1 VSAAPAHGGERVA
14 EVLARHG
21 VETLFTLC
29 GGHISPIL
37 VAAKARGLAVVD
49 VRHEADAVF
58 AADAT
63 ARLTG
68 RPGVAAVTAGPGLT
82 NSITALQNARMA
94 QSPLLLLGGATATVL
109 KGRGSLQDI
118 DQQALAAPLVKWQA
132 SAATVGALAPLVE
145 RALWI
150 AREGVPGPVFVECPV
165 DLLFPEAVAREW
177 YGVEPKPGERPPSLG
192 KRLERLNLRQH
203 LRRIFR
209 ARGGVGGAA
218 LAPPAPPPDAWAVR
232 RAARALAR
240 AERPV
245 AVVGSQATL
254 AAAEVGEL
262 AAALERLGIPVYL
275 SGGARGLLGARHP
288 LLLRH
293 RRKEAL
299 READCVLLAG
309 VPCDFRLDYGRSI
322 PRRAKLIAANRSRAD
337 LVLNR
342 RPDIGS
348 LGDAALFLRALAER
362 VAARAPWRGWL
373 DTLRGRDDEREAEIA
388 KRAEDPGTGGVN
400 PLRLLTELDAFLDE
414 RAVLVADGGD
424 FVGTAAYTV
433 RPRSPL
439 SWLDPGAFGTLG
451 VGGGFALGA
460 RMARR
465 DAEVWVLWGDGSAAY
480 SLMEY
485 DTFVRHRLP
494 VIGLVGNDAAWG
506 QIARDQIEILGDDVG
521 TVLAAT
527 DYHRA
532 AEALGGVG
540 LLLDHAGAIGETFAE
555 ARRQAAAG
563 RAVLINARLA
573 RSDFRKGSISL

>member
-1 VSAAPAHGGERVA
+1 
-14 EVLARHG
+14 
-21 VETLFTLC
+21 
-29 GGHISPIL
+29 
-37 VAAKARGLAVVD
+37 
-49 VRHEADAVF
+49 
-58 AADAT
+58 
-63 ARLTG
+63 
-68 RPGVAAVTAGPGLT
+68 
-82 NSITALQNARMA
+82 MA
-94 QSPLLLLGGATATVL
+94 QSPVVLLGGATATVL

-132 SAATVGALAPLVE
+132 SAATVGELAPLVE

-177 YGVEPKPGERPPSLG
+177 YGIEPKPGEKAPGLG
-192 KRLERLNLRQH
+192 KRLERLYLRQH

-209 ARGGVGGAA
+209 ASDAPAA
-218 LAPPAPPPDAWAVR
+218 APLAAPAPPPDAWAVR

-240 AERPV
+240 AARPV

-322 PRRAKLIAANRSRAD
+322 PRRATLVAANRSRAD

-348 LGDAALFLRALAER
+348 LGDAALFVRALAER
-362 VAARAPWRGWL
+362 MEARAAWGGWL
-373 DTLRGRDDEREAEIA
+373 DTLRARDDEREAEIA

-485 DTFVRHRLP
+485 DTFVRHGLP

-527 DYHRA
+527 DYHLRRGGAGRRRPA
-532 AEALGGVG
+532 ARPRRRDRRDLRRGAPPGQRRPRRPDQRPPRPIRLPQGLDLAL
-540 LLLDHAGAIGETFAE
+540 ASGAA
-555 ARRQAAAG
+555 ARRSTTARARIAPIRTVPPTIARPLGRSPWSHQVQTGLSTGSSSTSSETSSAG
-563 RAVLINARLA
+563 RCARP
-573 RSDFRKGSISL
+573 RVKS

>member
-1 VSAAPAHGGERVA
+1 
-14 EVLARHG
+14 
-21 VETLFTLC
+21 
-29 GGHISPIL
+29 
-37 VAAKARGLAVVD
+37 
-49 VRHEADAVF
+49 
-58 AADAT
+58 
-63 ARLTG
+63 
-68 RPGVAAVTAGPGLT
+68 
-82 NSITALQNARMA
+82 M
-94 QSPLLLLGGATATVL
+94 
-109 KGRGSLQDI
+109 
-118 DQQALAAPLVKWQA
+118 
-132 SAATVGALAPLVE
+132 
-145 RALWI
+145 
-150 AREGVPGPVFVECPV
+150 
-165 DLLFPEAVAREW
+165 
-177 YGVEPKPGERPPSLG
+177 
-192 KRLERLNLRQH
+192 
-203 LRRIFR
+203 
-209 ARGGVGGAA
+209 
-218 LAPPAPPPDAWAVR
+218 R

-240 AERPV
+240 AARPV
-245 AVVGSQATL
+245 VVVGSQATL

-322 PRRAKLIAANRSRAD
+322 PRRATLVAANRSRAD

-348 LGDAALFLRALAER
+348 LGDAALFVRALAER
-362 VAARAPWRGWL
+362 VEARAPWRGWL
-373 DTLRGRDDEREAEIA
+373 DTLRARDDEREAEIA

-465 DAEVWVLWGDGSAAY
+465 EAEVWVLWGDGSVAY

-485 DTFVRHRLP
+485 DTFVRHGLP

-527 DYHRA
+527 DYHLA

-540 LLLDHAGAIGETFAE
+540 LLLDRAGAIGETFAE

>member
-1 VSAAPAHGGERVA
+1 MNPAPAHGGERVV

-29 GGHISPIL
+29 GGHISPLL
-37 VAAKARGLAVVD
+37 VAAKARGLGVID
-49 VRHEADAVF
+49 VRHEADALC
-58 AADAT
+58 AADAP

-82 NSITALQNARMA
+82 NTVTALQNARLA
-94 QSPLLLLGGATATVL
+94 QSPVLLLGGATATVL

-118 DQQALAAPLVKWQA
+118 DQQSVAAPLVKWQGR
-132 SAATVGALAPLVE
+132 ATTVAELAPMVE

-165 DLLFPEAVAREW
+165 DLLYPQAVAREW
-177 YGVEPKPGERPPSLG
+177 YDVDSKPGERPPSLG
-192 KRLERLNLRQH
+192 KRIERLYLKNH

-209 ARGGVGGAA
+209 ERGGKAGEAS
-218 LAPPAPPPDAWAVR
+218 APPAPPPDAGSLR

-240 AERPV
+240 AERPL

-254 AAAEVGEL
+254 DAAGVGAL
-262 AAALERLGIPVYL
+262 AAALERLGVPVYL

-299 READCVLLAG
+299 READLVLLAG

-322 PRRAKLIAANRSRAD
+322 GRGATLIAANRSRED
-337 LVLNR
+337 LFLNR
-342 RPDIGS
+342 RPTIAS
-348 LGDAALFLRALAER
+348 HGDPALFLTALA
-362 VAARAPWRGWL
+362 ARSAPRSAGPSWL
-373 DTLRGRDDEREAEIA
+373 ETLRRRDDEREAEIA
-388 KRAEDPGTGGVN
+388 RRAAEPGVDGLN
-400 PLRLLTELDAFLDE
+400 PLRLLTELDAFLDD

-433 RPRSPL
+433 RPRTPL

-460 RMARR
+460 RRARP
-465 DAEVWVLWGDGSAAY
+465 DAELWVLWGDGSVAY
-480 SLMEY
+480 SLMEI
-485 DTFVRHRLP
+485 DTFARHGLG

-506 QIARDQIEILGDDVG
+506 QIARDQIEILGDDVA
-521 TVLAAT
+521 TRLAST

-540 LLLDHAGAIGETFAE
+540 LDLDRPEAIAETFAE

-563 RAVLINARLA
+563 RPVLINARLA